1 MGAVG
6 FQGTTNYH
14 TIMPKAAT
22 PQFLLLEIVV
32 LHHFL
37 ELQVPPM
44 RLVFSLL
51 PPFAASR
58 NR

>member
-1 MGAVG
+1 MEAVG
-6 FQGTTNYH
+6 FQDTTNYH
-14 TIMPKAAT
+14 SIAKSCDPAISSTRERRPDIL
-22 PQFLLLEIVV
+22 FSSCRL
-32 LHHFL
+32 
-37 ELQVPPM
+37 PPM